1 MHHMRKVVPEKM
13 KNEMVGTPT
22 KEMYPTIYLDNNTLP
37 EGKKWEVGKT
47 YDVKL
52 RLRMTGFSMRKHK
65 DGKEHGNSDFE
76 VVGIEPGGEVKGKVE
91 RYT

>member
-1 MHHMRKVVPEKM
+1 MRKVVPEKM
-13 KNEMVGTPT
+13 EGMAEISPMKAH
-22 KEMYPTIYLDNNTLP
+22 YPSIYLDNTTLP
-37 EGKKWEVGKT
+37 EGKKWEVGKV
-47 YDVKL
+47 YDIKL

-76 VVGIEPGGEVKGKVE
+76 VVGIEPGSEVKGKVE